1 MKLPMLSAEDKHAEI
16 RRLYFKTTRQ
26 TIQDDLAK
34 ALDLLKSMASEEER
48 ERATVYMEGLAQ
60 MRRDW
65 SAGQKRGKGS
75 GNRAEGRKKSSK
87 A

>member
-1 MKLPMLSAEDKHAEI
+1 
-16 RRLYFKTTRQ
+16 
-26 TIQDDLAK
+26 
-34 ALDLLKSMASEEER
+34 MASEEER

-75 GNRAEGRKKSSK
+75 GQRQKS
-87 A
+87 